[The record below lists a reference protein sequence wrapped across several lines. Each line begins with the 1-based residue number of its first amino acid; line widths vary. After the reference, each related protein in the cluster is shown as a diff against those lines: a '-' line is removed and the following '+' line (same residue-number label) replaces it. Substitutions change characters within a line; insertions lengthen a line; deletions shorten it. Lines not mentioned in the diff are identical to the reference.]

1 MAIQKTML
9 VLTSFLLFATSRFF
23 DFISPLKDLV

>member
-9 VLTSFLLFATSRFF
+9 VLTSFLLFASCRFF
-23 DFISPLKDLV
+23 DLISPLKYLV